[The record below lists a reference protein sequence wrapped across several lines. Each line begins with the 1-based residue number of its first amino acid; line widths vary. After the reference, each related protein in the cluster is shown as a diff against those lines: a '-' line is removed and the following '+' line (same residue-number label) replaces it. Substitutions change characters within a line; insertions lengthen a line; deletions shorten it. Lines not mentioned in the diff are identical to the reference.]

1 MSNYMDFWF
10 IDNRKQI
17 RNIIIY
23 ILIFVFLFFFVDI
36 FVFVYNKALYKDIQG
51 ETIVTDSVGVTVDE
65 AQATYV
71 NGFVNGT
78 IISGDKDLKDKSLK
92 FDFYTKNDTNMGT
105 KYIKL
110 EEIGENEKKDYSVT
124 FNFENVDHYK
134 VSVVDNDDIKDAK
147 EEEFFMD
154 IKPDGTTLIGTI
166 ILLYFFL

>member
-10 IDNRKQI
+10 MDNRKQV

-23 ILIFVFLFFFVDI
+23 ILIFVFLYFFVDI

-51 ETIVTDSVGVTVDE
+51 QTIITDSVGVTIEE
-65 AQATYV
+65 AQTTYV
-71 NGFVNGT
+71 NGFLNGT
-78 IISGDKDLKDKSLK
+78 VISGNKNLEDKSLK
-92 FDFYTKNDTNMGT
+92 FDFYTKNDTNVGT

-110 EEIGENEKKDYSVT
+110 EDFEKNEKRDYSVT

-134 VSVVDNDDIKDAK
+134 VSVVDNKDIKNAK

-154 IKPDGTTLIGTI
+154 IKPDGTTLLATI
-166 ILLYFFL
+166 ILLYFL